1 MFTLKYGNAIDDA
14 TDGKRV
20 TEDTLICGS
29 NIAELLAYTRKFFE
43 ACRQAGITLNLRKV
57 QGDQP
62 EVLFKGYLLDSTG
75 YKIDPSL
82 TKALSEFTTLKSPTH
97 VQ

>member
-1 MFTLKYGNAIDDA
+1 MASPDCCFTQKGYHQIQLDKESQNLTAFMTPFGRYIYLRLSSMSDVFTLKYGNAIDDA

-43 ACRQAGITLNLRKV
+43 ACRQAGVTLNL
-57 QGDQP
+57 
-62 EVLFKGYLLDSTG
+62 
-75 YKIDPSL
+75 
-82 TKALSEFTTLKSPTH
+82 
-97 VQ
+97 